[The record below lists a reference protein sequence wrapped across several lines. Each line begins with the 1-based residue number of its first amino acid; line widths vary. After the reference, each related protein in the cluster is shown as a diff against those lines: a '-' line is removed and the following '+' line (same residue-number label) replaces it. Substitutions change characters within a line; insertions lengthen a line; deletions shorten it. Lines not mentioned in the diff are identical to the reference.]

1 MDVYSYVATLQALML
16 SCLYVEHV
24 ESVQQFLAPTVRIL
38 YMLKANPENSQRQNT
53 LRKRHCFY
61 DPIMQNEKKTVIL
74 STFPTN
80 SDHQRGKS
88 DNCNYHNKISDDNIE
103 IIDGLKPWQ
112 QQTQPSCGTFIIY
125 LLYIYIFL
133 IYLHDARPSSTPT
146 LDKTETTRTFD
157 NMLGISSPAQKSHE
171 QLIYIWRWTFLFG
184 VIQFTTNHWETI
196 ADIFCRQHHC
206 TLLVLLIWNYW
217 LWLESKEPEVRRAFL
232 TQASASV
239 SCMCDTTR
247 RPDAQTRRASFLA
260 VTRASKELLFLK
272 LCFRKNSSML
282 ARTTATSM
290 ASRAS
295 AGIGARCGRDT
306 CQQWTSWEFLPGMCH
321 RHTWS
326 TKVMEVTNVTDATD
340 ATDASAKEVWQWHM
354 PARSS

>member
-125 LLYIYIFL
+125 LLYIY
-133 IYLHDARPSSTPT
+133 
-146 LDKTETTRTFD
+146 
-157 NMLGISSPAQKSHE
+157 
-171 QLIYIWRWTFLFG
+171 FLF
-184 VIQFTTNHWETI
+184 IYTTPGPAAPRPLTKQKPQEHLTTCWE
-196 ADIFCRQHHC
+196 FHRQHKNLTSSWYTFEDEHFFS
-206 TLLVLLIWNYW
+206 VLYSSRPITGKPSQTYSADNIIALYW
-217 LWLESKEPEVRRAFL
+217 YYWSG
-232 TQASASV
+232 
-239 SCMCDTTR
+239 TT
-247 RPDAQTRRASFLA
+247 DY
-260 VTRASKELLFLK
+260 
-272 LCFRKNSSML
+272 
-282 ARTTATSM
+282 
-290 ASRAS
+290 
-295 AGIGARCGRDT
+295 D
-306 CQQWTSWEFLPGMCH
+306 
-321 RHTWS
+321 
-326 TKVMEVTNVTDATD
+326 
-340 ATDASAKEVWQWHM
+340 
-354 PARSS
+354 